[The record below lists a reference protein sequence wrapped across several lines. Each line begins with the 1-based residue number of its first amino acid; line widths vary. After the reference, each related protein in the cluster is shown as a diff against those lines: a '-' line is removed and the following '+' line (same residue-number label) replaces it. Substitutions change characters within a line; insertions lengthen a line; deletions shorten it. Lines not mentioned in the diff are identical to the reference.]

1 MLVRGVQD
9 ETVRQCSGSTG
20 VRHAEDVRCLYLP
33 PMTFESP
40 LKIFDKLVA
49 TMSANGRVSTLT
61 KLPMLSSIIIRK
73 SYLSARLRK
82 RERSGDRKSGF
93 EGNSVMSARIGGSW
107 GFCACSAS
115 KIASSSSMEESKP
128 WPKKWQP
135 GPHFS
140 RTLSVS
146 V

>member
-1 MLVRGVQD
+1 MCPGFKVQR
-9 ETVRQCSGSTG
+9 EGY
-20 VRHAEDVRCLYLP
+20 AENVAAFYLP

-40 LKIFDKLVA
+40 LNIFVKLVA
-49 TMSANGRVSTLT
+49 TMSANGRVWTLT
-61 KLPMLSSIIIRK
+61 KLPMLSSTIIRK
-73 SYLSARLRK
+73 SYLSARARK
-82 RERSGDRKSGF
+82 RSRSGDRKSGF
-93 EGNSVMSARIGGSW
+93 EGNSVTSDRIGGSW

-115 KIASSSSMEESKP
+115 KIASSSSMDESKP